1 MTGKWIKEL
10 VFYNFDIDGNMICWC
25 QRETED

>member
-10 VFYNFDIDGNMICWC
+10 VFWAIDTNDNVVSWC
-25 QRETED
+25 QRYSE